1 MKNAPI
7 AYQIYSARKEAEQ
20 DLLSVLRQLKALGYD
35 GVEFA
40 GFYGHSAQDVRA
52 MLEECGLR
60 AVSSHVALK
69 LIEADMQGVIDYHKA
84 IGCDYIA
91 VPYLSTEQRPGTPA
105 FAGVLRTIYQF
116 GCLCRDNGIQLLYH
130 NHDFEFVSFSGMY
143 ALDFLYAAMPEDV
156 LKTEIDVCWV
166 KYAGEDPAA
175 YLRKY
180 AGRAPVVH
188 LKDFVGNIMCRLAD
202 KVSPASE
209 ISGACNTIVND
220 NGVLTAYTTDGVGF
234 MRAVAEKGVD
244 IIGKKMTLLGAGGAA
259 TAILV
264 QAALDGVAEINV
276 FNVKDAFYGRA
287 EEIVAKLNE
296 RTNCKVT
303 LHDFSDPEVLRASIA
318 DSAILVNGTSVGMAP
333 KTENTI
339 ITDTTMFHK
348 DLFVFDVIYNPQET
362 RLLREAKE
370 AGCKTG
376 NGMYMLLYQGAAS
389 FKLWTGMDMPV
400 EIIKEKYFSKG

>member
-69 LIEADMQGVIDYHKA
+69 LIAADMQGVIDYHKA

-91 VPYLSTEQRPGTPA
+91 VPYLSAEQRPGTPA

-166 KYAGEDPAA
+166 KYAGEDPPLICASMLA
-175 YLRKY
+175 
-180 AGRAPVVH
+180 V
-188 LKDFVGNIMCRLAD
+188 RLWY
-202 KVSPASE
+202 
-209 ISGACNTIVND
+209 I
-220 NGVLTAYTTDGVGF
+220 
-234 MRAVAEKGVD
+234 
-244 IIGKKMTLLGAGGAA
+244 
-259 TAILV
+259 
-264 QAALDGVAEINV
+264 
-276 FNVKDAFYGRA
+276 
-287 EEIVAKLNE
+287 
-296 RTNCKVT
+296 
-303 LHDFSDPEVLRASIA
+303 
-318 DSAILVNGTSVGMAP
+318 
-333 KTENTI
+333 
-339 ITDTTMFHK
+339 
-348 DLFVFDVIYNPQET
+348 
-362 RLLREAKE
+362 
-370 AGCKTG
+370 
-376 NGMYMLLYQGAAS
+376 
-389 FKLWTGMDMPV
+389 
-400 EIIKEKYFSKG
+400 